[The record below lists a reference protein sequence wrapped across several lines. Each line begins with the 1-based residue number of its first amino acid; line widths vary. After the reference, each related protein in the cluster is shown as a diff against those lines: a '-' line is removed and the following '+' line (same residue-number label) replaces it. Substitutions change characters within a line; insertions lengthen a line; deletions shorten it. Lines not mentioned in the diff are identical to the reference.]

1 MAIEKDMVESSLAMK
16 VELFIYAIYMH
27 ICTFICEIYIIYT
40 YYTYIHVC
48 IYTCIYIYI
57 QDFIQAFCLQLF
69 SPKIQ
74 FLYCLHSSLCHE
86 VPP

>member
-48 IYTCIYIYI
+48 IYTCIYIYTGFYPSI
-57 QDFIQAFCLQLF
+57 LSATIFPKDSVSLLF
-69 SPKIQ
+69 A
-74 FLYCLHSSLCHE
+74 
-86 VPP
+86 